1 MRIWRIFLFLK
12 AVVNIPIQT
21 VIIPYLISNGVCFSK
36 IKIPYILTKPCHS
49 LCPFSN
55 LKFSFLCSCNSLET
69 YNGKLMGSKTHT
81 SLTRARNF
89 PQQQTVIIPYLI
101 SNGVCFSKIKIPYIL
116 TKPCHSLCPFSNLK
130 FSFLCSCNSLE
141 TYNGKLMGSKTHTSS
156 TRARN
161 FPQLTHSLRDCLRGV
176 MPFYFRNHE
185 NIHFTASIFLLQMVK
200 ILKTSIFVPNC

>member
-1 MRIWRIFLFLK
+1 MPRLKTRLLWWKEPILASCSFRGFLTYIRKAFSYVSWKPRNGQLAKMGSFHQSKRSDRKRCTMEVRWGIFFENFLFLK

-21 VIIPYLISNGVCFSK
+21 VIIPHLISNGVCFSK

-55 LKFSFLCSCNSLET
+55 LKFSFLRSCNSLET

-81 SLTRARNF
+81 SLTRA
-89 PQQQTVIIPYLI
+89 T
-101 SNGVCFSKIKIPYIL
+101 
-116 TKPCHSLCPFSNLK
+116 
-130 FSFLCSCNSLE
+130 
-141 TYNGKLMGSKTHTSS
+141 
-156 TRARN
+156 N

-185 NIHFTASIFLLQMVK
+185 NIHFTASIFLRQMVK
-200 ILKTSIFVPNC
+200 ILKTLIFVPNC

>member
-1 MRIWRIFLFLK
+1 MKRTHFSKLFISRFSTYKRKAFSYVLIIIPYEVFFLRIWRIFLFLK

-55 LKFSFLCSCNSLET
+55 LKFSFLRS
-69 YNGKLMGSKTHT
+69 
-81 SLTRARNF
+81 R
-89 PQQQTVIIPYLI
+89 
-101 SNGVCFSKIKIPYIL
+101 
-116 TKPCHSLCPFSNLK
+116 
-130 FSFLCSCNSLE
+130 NSLE

-185 NIHFTASIFLLQMVK
+185 NIHFTASIFLRQMVK
-200 ILKTSIFVPNC
+200 ILETSIFVPNC

>member
-1 MRIWRIFLFLK
+1 MDNSLKWALFIKVSGQIASDTLWYTIMRIWRIFLFLK

-55 LKFSFLCSCNSLET
+55 LKFSFLRSCNSLET

-81 SLTRARNF
+81 SL
-89 PQQQTVIIPYLI
+89 
-101 SNGVCFSKIKIPYIL
+101 
-116 TKPCHSLCPFSNLK
+116 
-130 FSFLCSCNSLE
+130 
-141 TYNGKLMGSKTHTSS
+141 

-185 NIHFTASIFLLQMVK
+185 NIHFTASIFLRQMV
-200 ILKTSIFVPNC
+200 